1 MARLYPKKG
10 FTRRVERVLLP
21 YIARAREKF
30 LAHSDLPDL
39 AYFEEAPKEALL
51 EAARYLPEEQM
62 GDQQNLSPTLEEM
75 LVDPLAVAYSGYIVR
90 AVREDERLTV
100 DTVYYPFTVEGLA
113 RALEVAREFPPDEQ
127 GEVVLVDGTRAL
139 VLWWD

>member
-1 MARLYPKKG
+1 MPL
-10 FTRRVERVLLP
+10 
-21 YIARAREKF
+21 
-30 LAHSDLPDL
+30 
-39 AYFEEAPKEALL
+39 
-51 EAARYLPEEQM
+51 EQM
-62 GDQQNLSPTLEEM
+62 QDRQNGSPALGELLS
-75 LVDPLAVAYSGYIVR
+75 DPLAVAYSGYIVR

-139 VLWWD
+139 VLWWDEGNAGAIGQCWWSRAEIGYNGIEVKQGWLWRASTLKPSLTGLRTTRLKP